1 MGFKYID
8 ALATPQNLE
17 KLATFT
23 DMVAGVR
30 QSVSNVFDL
39 EDALRDSPLM
49 QRCLTKVRSEP
60 ASAKFLEERYMGE
73 NYDLEKMLKM
83 PPPFIGLDLRQ
94 GAYHIRV
101 RSQFLSFTRN

>member
-8 ALATPQNLE
+8 ALATSQNLE

-30 QSVSNVFDL
+30 QSVSNVFDI

-49 QRCLTKVRSEP
+49 QRCLKKVQSEP
-60 ASAKFLEERYMGE
+60 ASAKFLGSVPHITALSSKRLSVAV
-73 NYDLEKMLKM
+73 N
-83 PPPFIGLDLRQ
+83 GLVGAGFFTLR
-94 GAYHIRV
+94 V
-101 RSQFLSFTRN
+101 